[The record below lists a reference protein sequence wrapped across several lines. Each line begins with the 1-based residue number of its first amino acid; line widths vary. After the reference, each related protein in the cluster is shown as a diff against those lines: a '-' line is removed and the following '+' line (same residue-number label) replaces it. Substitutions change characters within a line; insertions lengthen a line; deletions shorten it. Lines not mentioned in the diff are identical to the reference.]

1 MTKGLRPGFQKF
13 GPRWKQLHRLTAAAF
28 KPKAVDAYRTIQD
41 LESKQLVF
49 DLLHSND
56 PLAEFERYAAS
67 FAFAL
72 TFGERHIHNQVPAA
86 LRTRELLDCFV
97 RELNLIN
104 LLVDV
109 VPILQ
114 RLPERFSR
122 WRRVG
127 NWYHQRLVRTVT
139 QQHMNLALESGS
151 WNLVRELV
159 GKKEMNDLSWEQ
171 LCYIVDEL
179 DVGTHITTVIALS
192 IFVMICLQHPDA
204 VSRAQRDLDS
214 VVGPNRLPEFDDI
227 ENLPYMHAF
236 INDMLRWQPVTP
248 FGAPHGLTTD
258 DEYMG
263 YRIPKDAIIL
273 PHHWSIG
280 RSPEV
285 HGDPEVFR
293 PER

>member
-1 MTKGLRPGFQKF
+1 
-13 GPRWKQLHRLTAAAF
+13 
-28 KPKAVDAYRTIQD
+28 
-41 LESKQLVF
+41 
-49 DLLHSND
+49 
-56 PLAEFERYAAS
+56 
-67 FAFAL
+67 
-72 TFGERHIHNQVPAA
+72 
-86 LRTRELLDCFV
+86 
-97 RELNLIN
+97 
-104 LLVDV
+104 
-109 VPILQ
+109 
-114 RLPERFSR
+114 
-122 WRRVG
+122 
-127 NWYHQRLVRTVT
+127 
-139 QQHMNLALESGS
+139 MNLALESGS

-159 GKKEMNDLSWEQ
+159 GKNEMNDFSWEQ

-179 DVGTHITTVIALS
+179 DVGTHITTAIALS
-192 IFVMICLQHPDA
+192 IFVMVCLQHPDA

-236 INDMLRWQPVTP
+236 INEMLRWQPVTP

-293 PER
+293 PERWLEHPDTPLAAFSISRRACSGQRVARNTLFIVISRCLWAYDVVCPKQGECHSRANSGFLACVSPFGVSFRSRGHQYQETIEREWSTTNRDVGALLAHIGKECFGP